1 MATRCMMC
9 VWANT
14 HIRGKFMSGPGG
26 IRFKPN
32 KPAQG
37 KELPNRSGGRETP
50 PLMPRATKV
59 TEEARQR
66 TPASAKKGSAILLKG
81 TIRPPQKP
89 PARPTA
95 PAPSLAPRR
104 AESARRDAL
113 GEPPPQGNEETKI
126 PAPEF
131 PPARPTA
138 PPPPGRPIAP
148 PPTRIPPRPGLDYS
162 KLPQRTDVD
171 YSNLPP
177 LAARVDDNP
186 LIVIANPKEDQ
197 STS

>member
-1 MATRCMMC
+1 LHVR
-9 VWANT
+9 V
-14 HIRGKFMSGPGG
+14 GKHACQGEIMSGPGG
-26 IRFKPN
+26 IRFNPN

-37 KELPNRSGGRETP
+37 KELPNRSGGREAP

-59 TEEARQR
+59 TEQARQKMP
-66 TPASAKKGSAILLKG
+66 TSAKKGSAIHLKG
-81 TIRPPQKP
+81 KAKVRPPERP
-89 PARPTA
+89 PARPAA
-95 PAPSLAPRR
+95 PAPSFAPRR

-138 PPPPGRPIAP
+138 PPPPGRPTAP